1 MPIQN
6 AVPKEGEPEPRR
18 ELWSFTDEDIEAG
31 MLLQAHGLDYHGGGW
46 EETMVKAAAWL
57 SLMDAL
63 REHSVIG
70 TGCRKPA
77 ENGRPGNHSPETCLR
92 EEQEA
97 HAWIADVSSG
107 SEGGARAIQMITEMA
122 WRRWLTMHGSAAA
135 AEMHRRIDVWIH
147 WTCDLY
153 ENA

>member
-6 AVPKEGEPEPRR
+6 AVPKEGEPELRQG
-18 ELWSFTDEDIEAG
+18 LWSLTDEDIEAG
-31 MLLQAHGLDYHGGGW
+31 MLLKAHGLDYHGGGW
-46 EETMVKAAAWL
+46 EETMVRAADWIC
-57 SLMDAL
+57 LMEAL

-77 ENGRPGNHSPETCLR
+77 ENGRPGNHSLETCLR
-92 EEQEA
+92 EEKES
-97 HAWIADVSSG
+97 HAWIAGVSSG
-107 SEGGARAIQMITEMA
+107 SEEGARAIQIITEMA
-122 WRRWLTMHGSAAA
+122 WRRWLTMHGSTAVD
-135 AEMHRRIDVWIH
+135 EMHRRIDVWID